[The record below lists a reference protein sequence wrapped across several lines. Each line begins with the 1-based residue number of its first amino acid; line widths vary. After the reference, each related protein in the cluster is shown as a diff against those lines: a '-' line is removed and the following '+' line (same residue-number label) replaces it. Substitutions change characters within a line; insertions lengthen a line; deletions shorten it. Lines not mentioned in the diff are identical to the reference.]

1 MKRLIVF
8 LCLIF
13 MLMPCSISRAFE
25 DISDTQTQNAVET
38 LTGYSIL
45 SGYEDGTFRPNNSIT
60 RAEFSKIIVA
70 TGNLYCMV
78 ENPIVFEDTA
88 DHWAKEYID
97 IARYNG
103 IINGMSDTV
112 FAPDEKLTNEQAVKM
127 IVCMLGYAKN
137 AQQSGGYPDGF
148 MTTADTLGL
157 LNGLNISGKAYAT
170 RGDVAVMI
178 FRALDVPYLVTDENG
193 NLLEDISADLTLRTI
208 HEELLQFNNSDEYFD
223 ISDENSVG

>member
-1 MKRLIVF
+1 
-8 LCLIF
+8 
-13 MLMPCSISRAFE
+13 
-25 DISDTQTQNAVET
+25 
-38 LTGYSIL
+38 
-45 SGYEDGTFRPNNSIT
+45 
-60 RAEFSKIIVA
+60 
-70 TGNLYCMV
+70 
-78 ENPIVFEDTA
+78 
-88 DHWAKEYID
+88 
-97 IARYNG
+97 
-103 IINGMSDTV
+103 
-112 FAPDEKLTNEQAVKM
+112 KM